1 MYNTFWAFLVSKK
14 DHHSARLS
22 LSRSRQGRAQL
33 VREPKQEQIE
43 QIELVSHLGPP
54 RRLALL
60 PFVPVIPAV
69 HSFLSAKACI
79 LHPSLYAQQ
88 TPITYDST
96 HNVTP
101 ITGTWSTGS
110 MSVVTGAVR
119 MFMCSLCHLFTQG
132 EMV

>member
-1 MYNTFWAFLVSKK
+1 MSLLMYNTFWAFLVSKK

-79 LHPSLYAQQ
+79 LHPSLY
-88 TPITYDST
+88 TP
-96 HNVTP
+96 TP
-101 ITGTWSTGS
+101 YPFFP
-110 MSVVTGAVR
+110 MLLP
-119 MFMCSLCHLFTQG
+119 SLAFFVCAS
-132 EMV
+132 